1 MRASQSKLARA
12 NFNVKM
18 STLSALPIPDY
29 CQVEHYYGVTAYWFA
44 SNFTQSRYPNNQESS
59 QACTL
64 ICLLVSS
71 GVAQAKLHIGP
82 ESYNDLLTQ
91 VIAESIISGNRAY
104 DRIMC
109 RRLVKH
115 HHLSV
120 TDALKYCCPELCHM
134 REWKWNVYHD
144 NFEEQLVVNMNWFLE
159 QWDRLDWQPDYLFMV
174 LISNGRTVLFIF
186 PKATKSAIFF
196 DSHGHP
202 DPNGSHS
209 NSGRGIVVAQTA
221 RQNLEIL
228 VEWFIFKV
236 IRPYTNA
243 NPVNYELA
251 CLYYT
256 RKSSCERS
264 CHHDCSCSH

>member
-1 MRASQSKLARA
+1 
-12 NFNVKM
+12 M

-44 SNFTQSRYPNNQESS
+44 SNFTQSRYPNNQECKCAAEARRDKIASSRGRLSTAS

-134 REWKWNVYHD
+134 REWVHAQVLS
-144 NFEEQLVVNMNWFLE
+144 FCTSFTLI
-159 QWDRLDWQPDYLFMV
+159 YL
-174 LISNGRTVLFIF
+174 
-186 PKATKSAIFF
+186 
-196 DSHGHP
+196 P
-202 DPNGSHS
+202 DPPFRNGTSITTIS
-209 NSGRGIVVAQTA
+209 RNS
-221 RQNLEIL
+221 
-228 VEWFIFKV
+228 W
-236 IRPYTNA
+236 
-243 NPVNYELA
+243 
-251 CLYYT
+251 
-256 RKSSCERS
+256 SST
-264 CHHDCSCSH
+264 